1 MSAYVIMIR
10 EHLRDTA
17 ELDIYTA
24 GARAARAGHDI
35 TPLAAYGRID
45 VLEGP
50 PAEGVLINRFPT
62 REAALAWYHSEQYQA
77 ALPHRH
83 QAADYRVLI
92 VEGIDA

>member
-1 MSAYVIMIR
+1 VSAYAVMIR
-10 EHLRDTA
+10 EHLRDAA
-17 ELDIYTA
+17 ELEVYTA

-50 PAEGVLINRFPT
+50 PAEGILINRFPT

-92 VEGIDA
+92 VEGVDA